1 MQPIIIIGAAVVG
14 FALLGTGFLGKPW
27 NDIDLWVQELGWG
40 ERNLEAPISHAYI
53 DLELKKVR
61 QNGPDGVPDTSDDW
75 FANLISACSFH
86 SDQDILGVK
95 DPNLGLA
102 DALIICKLTNDEG
115 LAIAEGRV
123 TLDGVDRN
131 LPNTP
136 QSECPQR
143 ADGISN
149 YFGSDKINIDM
160 CQFAFKNSN
169 EVQEIHDVKIIVE
182 GALERMDPTVP
193 TQKVCGTNNINDYCV
208 DGDGIASPNRGTFN
222 LAVGDVLSE
231 FGYGI
236 DDEGIDV
243 FGTASGVWLIGW
255 TDIHLEDSAG
265 ACATGI
271 RDGFHDE
278 GFDCVVLDLDASL
291 FDGQDVD
298 CDLETGTA
306 FTGCPPFTG
315 LNSIKFHDENGDGV
329 YNNGEDIVL
338 DINGNGIFD

>member
-61 QNGPDGVPDTSDDW
+61 QNGPDGIENTADDW
-75 FANLISACSFH
+75 FANLIKACSFH
-86 SDQDILGVK
+86 SDQSLDEV
-95 DPNLGLA
+95 DDGLNIA
-102 DALIICKLTNDEG
+102 PALIICKLTNEEG

-123 TLDGVDRN
+123 ILDGVGDA
-131 LPNTP
+131 TC
-136 QSECPQR
+136 EQR
-143 ADGISN
+143 DPAQNG
-149 YFGSDKINIDM
+149 YVGSTTLRIDM

-169 EVQEIHDVKIIVE
+169 EVQEVHDLKIIVE
-182 GALERMDPTVP
+182 NALNRMVPTVP

-243 FGTASGVWLIGW
+243 FGTASGQWIIGW
-255 TDIHLEDSAG
+255 TDIHLEDDFG

-271 RDGFHDE
+271 RDGFHDQ

-306 FTGCPPFTG
+306 FTACPAFTG

-329 YNNGEDIVL
+329 YNNGEDLVL